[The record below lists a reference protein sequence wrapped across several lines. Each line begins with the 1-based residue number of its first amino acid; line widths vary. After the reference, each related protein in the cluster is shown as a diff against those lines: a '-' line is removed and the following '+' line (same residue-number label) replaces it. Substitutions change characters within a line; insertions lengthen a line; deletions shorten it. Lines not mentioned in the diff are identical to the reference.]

1 MSGAHWCRPMAPK
14 WSGRYRS
21 TCRAGM
27 WICYLSTLRERL
39 ERRLREGFPGLRIND
54 GPEQRLPNTI
64 SITLPGVEA
73 DALMLNVPDLML
85 GTGSA
90 CNTGAIEPSHVLE
103 AIGLTREE
111 ASQTVRVSLGRFTTA
126 EQIEAAAAAL
136 IAAYSRHVKT
146 S

>member
-1 MSGAHWCRPMAPK
+1 
-14 WSGRYRS
+14 
-21 TCRAGM
+21 M